1 MRLPVPN
8 LEIKIV
14 LPVSLRGGLLN
25 ARTVKRLHGN
35 NQAARQ
41 QIFPK
46 VSKRIHLF
54 YPVARLLKNAVPV
67 FHARMKY
74 VIHPLLA
81 LLSSHR
87 PLASGP

>member
-1 MRLPVPN
+1 MRLPVSN
-8 LEIKIV
+8 LKIEIV
-14 LPVSLRGGLLN
+14 LSVSLCGSLLKGGN
-25 ARTVKRLHGN
+25 VKRLQDN

-54 YPVARLLKNAVPV
+54 PVARLLKNAVPV

-74 VIHPLLA
+74 VIHPLLV
-81 LLSSHR
+81 LLSSRR